1 LVSDGRIFG
10 SAEEDLCMSRIGKQP
25 IQLPPDVKVNL
36 RGSEIEV
43 SGTKGALKRELP
55 PRVKLEVTD
64 GQVLVSPGDGGRE
77 ARALHGL
84 TRTLINNMVV
94 GVTNGY
100 TRVLEINGV
109 GYRAD
114 VRGDTLHLA
123 LGYSHPIEFKLPKG
137 IEASVDKQNRITLSG
152 IDKELLGLTA
162 AKIRDFRRC
171 EPYKGKGIRYAGE
184 VVRRKVGKAGA
195 GAGVGVGVK

>member
-1 LVSDGRIFG
+1 
-10 SAEEDLCMSRIGKQP
+10 MSRIGKQP
-25 IQLPPDVKVNL
+25 ISLPSGVKVNL

-43 SGTKGALKRELP
+43 SGAKGTLKRALP
-55 PRVKLEVTD
+55 SRVKVEVTD
-64 GQVLVSPGDGGRE
+64 GNIVVSPADGGRE

-84 TRTLINNMVV
+84 TRTLINNMVM
-94 GVTNGY
+94 GVTDGY
-100 TRVLEINGV
+100 TRVLEISGV

-114 VRGDTLHLA
+114 VKGGTLHLS
-123 LGYSHPIEFKLPKG
+123 LGYSHPIEFKLPQG

-184 VVRRKVGKAGA
+184 VVRRKVGKT
-195 GAGVGVGVK
+195 GVK

>member
-1 LVSDGRIFG
+1 
-10 SAEEDLCMSRIGKQP
+10 MSRVGKKP
-25 IQLPPDVKVNL
+25 IELPSGVKVNI

-43 SGTKGALKRELP
+43 SGSKGTLKRDIP
-55 PRVKLEVTD
+55 PRVQI
-64 GQVLVSPGDGGRE
+64 QVAEGVIQVIPADGGRQ
-77 ARALHGL
+77 ARSLQGL

-100 TRVLEINGV
+100 SRQLEITGV

-114 VRGDTLHLA
+114 LRSDTLHLS
-123 LGYSHPIEFKLPKG
+123 LGYSHPIEFKLPQG

-162 AKIRDFRRC
+162 AKIRAFRRC
-171 EPYKGKGIRYAGE
+171 EPYKGKGVRYSDE

-195 GAGVGVGVK
+195 K

>member
-1 LVSDGRIFG
+1 
-10 SAEEDLCMSRIGKQP
+10 MSRIGKLP
-25 IQLPPDVKVNL
+25 IQLPSGVKVNL

-43 SGTKGALKRELP
+43 SGAKGALKRELP
-55 PRVKLEVTD
+55 PQVKVEVTD
-64 GQVLVSPGDGGRE
+64 GEVLVSPAGSGRE

-94 GVTNGY
+94 GVTDGY
-100 TRVLEINGV
+100 TRVLEITGV

-114 VRGDTLHLA
+114 VKSDKLHLS

-152 IDKELLGLTA
+152 IDKELLGLAA

-171 EPYKGKGIRYAGE
+171 EPYKGKGIRYAEE
-184 VVRRKVGKAGA
+184 VVRRKVGKAG
-195 GAGVGVGVK
+195 VK

>member
-1 LVSDGRIFG
+1 
-10 SAEEDLCMSRIGKQP
+10 MSRIGKQP
-25 IQLPPDVKVNL
+25 VEIPADVKVNI

-43 SGTKGALKRELP
+43 SGTKGTLKRELP
-55 PRVKLEVTD
+55 PRVKVEMTD
-64 GQVLVSPGDGGRE
+64 GTITVSPADSGRE

-100 TRVLEINGV
+100 TKVLEISGV

-114 VRGDTLHLA
+114 VKGDTLHLS

-137 IEASVDKQNRITLSG
+137 IQASVDKQNRITLTG
-152 IDKELLGLTA
+152 IDKEMLGMAA

-171 EPYKGKGIRYAGE
+171 EPYKGKGIRYADE
-184 VVRRKVGKAGA
+184 VIRRKVGKAG
-195 GAGVGVGVK
+195 VKAV

>member
-1 LVSDGRIFG
+1 
-10 SAEEDLCMSRIGKQP
+10 MSRIGK
-25 IQLPPDVKVNL
+25 LPVEVPAGVKVNL
-36 RGSEIEV
+36 RGAEIEV
-43 SGTKGALKRELP
+43 SGTKGTLKRELP
-55 PRVKLEVTD
+55 PRVKV
-64 GQVLVSPGDGGRE
+64 VSPADSGRE

-84 TRTLINNMVV
+84 TRTLINNMVE

-100 TRVLEINGV
+100 TKVLELSGV

-114 VRGDTLHLA
+114 VRGDTLHLS

-137 IEASVDKQNRITLSG
+137 IQAAVDKQNRITLTG
-152 IDKELLGLTA
+152 IDKEQLGMAA

-184 VVRRKVGKAGA
+184 VVRRKVGKAG
-195 GAGVGVGVK
+195 VK